1 MSCFLRKRPNK
12 DGTTSLRLEIY
23 YNGKRTYETLK
34 HLKLAKPS
42 NPLDREHNKVLL
54 RQAES
59 IRVARAAE
67 LDANNYNLTSNGGK
81 KVIVIDWIQNYIDN
95 YSKSDKRNIQGAL
108 NRFKNFLLK
117 EKISNLTFGNITP
130 LLIENFIDY
139 LEENSTGEGAIS
151 YYNRFKK
158 VILSAYY
165 RKILKDNVFDFVKK
179 KVKGKAKEK
188 DILTLAEMQFL
199 STTPIQNLEVK
210 NAFLFS
216 CLTGLRW
223 NDIKALKWADF
234 NPETQKIRIIQH
246 KTKEALSINLNETAL
261 QIISNLEKK
270 DEFIFQLPTAN
281 GANKTLKAWIKRAKI
296 NKHITWHNARHSF
309 GTNLIFLETDIYHTS
324 KLMGHTSVKHTQRY
338 LKASEDLR
346 QKATEK
352 LNFTLG

>member
-1 MSCFLRKRPNK
+1 MSVILRRRPNR
-12 DGTTSLRLEIY
+12 DGTISQRLEIY
-23 YNGKRTYETLK
+23 HNGIRTYETLK

-42 NPLDREHNKVLL
+42 NLFARENNKHLQK
-54 RQAES
+54 QAES

-67 LDANNYNLTSNGGK
+67 LDANNYNLTSNSGK
-81 KVIVIDWIQNYIDN
+81 NVIVIDWIQSYIDK

-108 NRFKNFLLK
+108 NRFKNFLH
-117 EKISNLTFGNITP
+117 EENISNLTFGNITP
-130 LLIENFIDY
+130 PLIEDFIEY
-139 LEENSTGEGAIS
+139 LEEKSIGEGAIS

-158 VILSAYY
+158 VILCAYQ
-165 RKILKDNVFDFVKK
+165 RKILKENVFDFVKR

-188 DILTLAEMQFL
+188 DILTIEEIQLL
-199 STTPIQNLEVK
+199 SNTPIQNLEVK

-223 NDIKALKWADF
+223 SDIKVLKWADF
-234 NPETQKIRIIQH
+234 NPDAQKIKITQL
-246 KTKEALSINLNETAL
+246 KTNETLSIHLNSTAQL
-261 QIISNLEKK
+261 ILSKIELK
-270 DEFIFQLPTAN
+270 DKFIFQLPSAN
-281 GANKTLKAWIKRAKI
+281 GANKALKSWIKRANIK
-296 NKHITWHNARHSF
+296 KHITWHSARHSF

-338 LKASEDLR
+338 LKSSEELK

>member
-1 MSCFLRKRPNK
+1 MSVILRKRPNR
-12 DGTTSLRLEIY
+12 DGTTSQRLEIY
-23 YNGKRTYETLK
+23 NNGIRSYETLK
-34 HLKLAKPS
+34 NLKLEKPS
-42 NPLDREHNKVLL
+42 NLLARERNKQLQK
-54 RQAES
+54 QAES

-67 LDANNYNLTSNGGK
+67 LDSNNYNLTSNSGK

-108 NRFKNFLLK
+108 NRFKNFLIE

-130 LLIENFIDY
+130 HLIENFIEY
-139 LEENSTGEGAIS
+139 LEEKSTGEGAIS

-158 VILSAYY
+158 AILSAYH
-165 RKILKDNVFDFVKK
+165 RKILKENVFDFVNR

-188 DILTLAEMQFL
+188 DILTIEEMQLL
-199 STTPIQNLEVK
+199 SNIPIQNLEVK

-216 CLTGLRW
+216 CLTGVRW

-234 NPETQKIRIIQH
+234 NQEAQKIKIIQL
-246 KTKEALSINLNETAL
+246 KTKETLTINLNATAL
-261 QIISNLEKK
+261 QIITNQERKNES
-270 DEFIFQLPTAN
+270 IFHLPTAN

-338 LKASEDLR
+338 LKASEDLK
-346 QKATEK
+346 QKGTEK